1 MGLLY
6 GEDRKA
12 DALLCPDPHLT
23 SMLFAAHGDIH
34 WRDDSALYFFFGN
47 QHRNWT
53 YGIVTQ
59 HYAHTQHYTPAL
71 SCRFTCMC
79 LNTFDSRLKGVK
91 HDPFIPLW
99 IKRECWCQQFY
110 SDNSGDADPLSENA
124 SIESGTPRYF
134 QADNLYRIAVTE
146 VVYEHHFL

>member
-1 MGLLY
+1 MFSVNLVDFIDWWKMLERSWKSLCFILFPSVSIRFPSSKENISHSRIAVPKTLSWL
-6 GEDRKA
+6 EDQKA

-53 YGIVTQ
+53 YGIITQ

-79 LNTFDSRLKGVK
+79 LNTFDSRLKAG
-91 HDPFIPLW
+91 L
-99 IKRECWCQQFY
+99 
-110 SDNSGDADPLSENA
+110 NA
-124 SIESGTPRYF
+124 PV
-134 QADNLYRIAVTE
+134 ALA
-146 VVYEHHFL
+146 